1 MSSQLSYLY
10 SVNRNSSAPFKSII
24 ISGAN
29 LIRGGNYSKIK
40 KKVKDSNRNE
50 IEIETGEVSQPHESA
65 IQEALESGSENLQRA
80 EIESC
85 GGWNDESNPKPQ
97 GFSDREIKPSGSSSG
112 FGRDWNP
119 SIFKGRVGKRM
130 ENQMKGDWRKW
141 KRIQI
146 LEKGGLEA
154 LWETNGEESRD
165 DEQELKKEGESVKE
179 GEINEMEGIEGQKSE
194 KSRGKR
200 KENPKS
206 KGRPQAS
213 WKCTEK
219 FRKEDVIYLTADTDD
234 TIEELEDGKVYV
246 LGGIVDR
253 NRHKVSRKNQRL
265 TRR

>member
-1 MSSQLSYLY
+1 
-10 SVNRNSSAPFKSII
+10 
-24 ISGAN
+24 
-29 LIRGGNYSKIK
+29 
-40 KKVKDSNRNE
+40 
-50 IEIETGEVSQPHESA
+50 
-65 IQEALESGSENLQRA
+65 
-80 EIESC
+80 
-85 GGWNDESNPKPQ
+85 
-97 GFSDREIKPSGSSSG
+97 
-112 FGRDWNP
+112 
-119 SIFKGRVGKRM
+119 
-130 ENQMKGDWRKW
+130 MKGDWRKW